1 MENFHRPVSDDS
13 LFAQQIMPL
22 PMKPYF
28 DVYLFFIVDMM
39 VKKNLAYVNSQ
50 DLDKMDILT
59 SDLDVSPEHLH
70 VEVCLE

>member
-1 MENFHRPVSDDS
+1 
-13 LFAQQIMPL
+13 MPL